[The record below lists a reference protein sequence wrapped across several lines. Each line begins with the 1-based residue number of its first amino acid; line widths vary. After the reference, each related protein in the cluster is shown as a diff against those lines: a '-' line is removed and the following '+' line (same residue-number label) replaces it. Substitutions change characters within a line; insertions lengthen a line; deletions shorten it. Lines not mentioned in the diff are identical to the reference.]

1 MYPYLMYMEVIKF
14 RINLKSKGSR
24 QCLIKIKLFFL
35 LKYSVRYSMHVNE
48 CLEFYMYETQNET
61 ITSTYSM
68 ILFIYPFEFF
78 NDNNKNI

>member
-1 MYPYLMYMEVIKF
+1 MYP
-14 RINLKSKGSR
+14 
-24 QCLIKIKLFFL
+24 CLIYGSDKIPNKFKIEGFKTMFNQNKVFFL
-35 LKYSVRYSMHVNE
+35 LKLSVRYSMHVNE

-68 ILFIYPFEFF
+68 ILFIYLCEFF

>member
-1 MYPYLMYMEVIKF
+1 
-14 RINLKSKGSR
+14 
-24 QCLIKIKLFFL
+24 
-35 LKYSVRYSMHVNE
+35 MHVNE

-78 NDNNKNI
+78 NDDNKNI